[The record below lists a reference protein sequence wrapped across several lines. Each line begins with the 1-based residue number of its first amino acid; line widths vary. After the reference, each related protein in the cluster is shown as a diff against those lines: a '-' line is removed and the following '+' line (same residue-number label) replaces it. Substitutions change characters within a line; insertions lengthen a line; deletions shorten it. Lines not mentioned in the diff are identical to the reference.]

1 MIDTINGATSSAIIY
16 SIVETA
22 KANNL
27 KPYDYFE
34 HLLTEIPKH
43 EEDTSTDFLKAL
55 LRGRKHCRSISGNL
69 LKELT
74 NKDGQKNDHSYLSRY
89 LCSTAYFQGALAN
102 TIIEHELI

>member
-34 HLLTEIPKH
+34 HLLTEILKH
-43 EEDTSTDFLKAL
+43 EEDASTDFLKAL

-74 NKDGQKNDHSYLSRY
+74 NKDGQKMTILI
-89 LCSTAYFQGALAN
+89 CQGTYVLPL
-102 TIIEHELI
+102 TFKVHWLIPL